1 MNSTIMGLFA
11 QTSLAAGT
19 GQNLGVI
26 DLPIMREAPTGYPV
40 VFGSALKGAMR
51 AKTESSEDTKPLA
64 NEIFGDDDKGG
75 SKYAGAL
82 VVGDAKLLLLPVR
95 SMTTHFKWVTC
106 PYLIDR
112 FKRDLQMCSKPCGF
126 GSVSI
131 EEFDAAVVPNDGNE
145 GALYL
150 EEFAIKCEKTDLSKL
165 IEAISAL
172 MGEDKSRLSRQLT
185 VVSDDMFNHLS
196 QFATPVNAHIA
207 IDSATKIVKNGALW
221 YEETLPP
228 ETLLYSVLL
237 SNGSRKSESN
247 GLNLPDKVMERTKAI
262 FHDSYIQ
269 IGGNET
275 VGMGWC
281 KVVFNG

>member
-11 QTSLAAGT
+11 QTSIAAGT
-19 GQNLGVI
+19 GQSLGVI

-51 AKTESSEDTKPLA
+51 AKSEIVNEAVTK
-64 NEIFGDDDKGG
+64 EIFGDDDKGG

-82 VVGDAKLLLLPVR
+82 IVGDAKLLFLPVR

-106 PYLIDR
+106 PYLIER
-112 FKRDLQMCSKPCGF
+112 FKRDLQMCGKSCEF
-126 GSVSI
+126 ESVAI
-131 EEFDAAVVPNDGNE
+131 KEFDAAFVPDDGNE
-145 GALYL
+145 GVLYL
-150 EEFAIKCEKTDLSKL
+150 EEFAIECKKADLSKL
-165 IEAISAL
+165 IEAIRVL
-172 MGEDKSRLSRQLT
+172 MGEDKSRLEKQL
-185 VVSDDMFNHLS
+185 VIVSDDMFNHLS

-207 IDSATKIVKNGALW
+207 IDSATKIVENGALW

-237 SNGSRKSESN
+237 ANGSRKAESN
-247 GLNLPDKVMERTKAI
+247 GLNLPDKVMEQTKAI
-262 FHDSYIQ
+262 FADKYLQ
-269 IGGNET
+269 VGGNET